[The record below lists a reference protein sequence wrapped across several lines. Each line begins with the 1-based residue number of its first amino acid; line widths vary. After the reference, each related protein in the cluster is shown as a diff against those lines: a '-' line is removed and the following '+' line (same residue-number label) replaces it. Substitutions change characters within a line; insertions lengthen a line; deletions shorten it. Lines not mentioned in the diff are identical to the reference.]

1 MQASTTI
8 TAIPPLLEKA
18 FAQNIISSLE
28 LKLFGLFPNSK
39 KIEVLRLHR
48 TAKAVSLDEVTKLA
62 KKSSNF
68 SHSSKVIIGTK
79 LFEILGFVQCNAKIT
94 NAAGVCSDKSFW
106 LLSGSSYIEHP
117 CRLWFGN
124 PTEVWTTVLKDETEF
139 FFVTEITSRVVYV
152 ETMYQF
158 GRVIGEDRVLI
169 ITPIPLYLHD
179 DTDDSL

>member
-8 TAIPPLLEKA
+8 TAIPPLMEKA

-62 KKSSNF
+62 TKSSNF

-94 NAAGVCSDKSFW
+94 NAAGDKSFW

-139 FFVTEITSRVVYV
+139 F
-152 ETMYQF
+152 
-158 GRVIGEDRVLI
+158 L
-169 ITPIPLYLHD
+169 
-179 DTDDSL
+179 SLKLQAELFM